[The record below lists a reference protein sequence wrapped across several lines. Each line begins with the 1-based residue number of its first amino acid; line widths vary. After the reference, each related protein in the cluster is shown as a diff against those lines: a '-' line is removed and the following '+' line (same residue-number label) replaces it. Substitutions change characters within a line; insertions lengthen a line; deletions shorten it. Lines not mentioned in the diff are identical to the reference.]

1 MKILTLDN
9 ASGYGG
15 QQYYVDDKGKFAGL
29 VPANQPTTPAN
40 QPTTPANQAPTFS
53 TPGAADYNPYTN
65 PNATEEEKIQF
76 LQNNFPYSPTNDPT
90 YIDNNVGDNFGQIT
104 SPATSTQTMDD
115 LTSALSVAQDLN
127 LDPAQRFKN
136 RTSDLTGV
144 TYGDKKA
151 FEYDLGDAYD
161 NIVAVRSGD
170 SLKFFQDG
178 ERLDRDQ
185 TANALGIDVL
195 SLNSL
200 DSGNQ
205 KISSLFNQLR
215 DQETQEVYD
224 QFGGVE
230 GDLVSQYLQDQAAT
244 AKRRADADERSDERD
259 AKRFEDLRSQV
270 AKEATD
276 LFPDMSYSDA
286 IDRYYELPFSQ
297 RASMAGADLGEVFDS
312 SQGELFQNPNA
323 IDPNNPR
330 NLGVLGSESLATAQQ
345 KAENYF
351 NEPVEA
357 FFNIPDVSGAV
368 DDPNYGKGVYTPPD
382 DDETGSTYDDLDG
395 ALLNLPADALNFEKS
410 GFTIPGTNITI
421 TAPEGDMSSGGGYGG
436 GAGSGSGDQ
445 YGRRPKFGAFANIS
459 GGGGGGIWDRFR
471 SSYLTKYG
479 LEGES
484 ADMDEIKVRYDPESG
499 VYFYPDGT
507 PIDPADLEGLNIS
520 DTFEEQTGTE
530 RFKL

>member
-29 VPANQPTTPAN
+29 VPANQPTTPATTSVQIGSGPQETYTGIDTSNLN
-40 QPTTPANQAPTFS
+40 QFSGTGGTDTAVIDGQTFQNFDTQAFTAANQVPV
-53 TPGAADYNPYTN
+53 NP
-65 PNATEEEKIQF
+65 P
-76 LQNNFPYSPTNDPT
+76 
-90 YIDNNVGDNFGQIT
+90 
-104 SPATSTQTMDD
+104 QTMDD

-259 AKRFEDLRSQV
+259 AKRFEDLRNQV
-270 AKEATD
+270 SKEAEALGISVKD
-276 LFPDMSYSDA
+276 
-286 IDRYYELPFSQ
+286 YYELPFTM
-297 RASMAGADLGEVFDS
+297 RARMAGSDIA
-312 SQGELFQNPNA
+312 ELFKGDNSG
-323 IDPNNPR
+323 
-330 NLGVLGSESLATAQQ
+330 LGVLGDVNLAKYQ
-345 KAENYF
+345 E
-351 NEPVEA
+351 EA
-357 FFNIPDVSGAV
+357 LP
-368 DDPNYGKGVYTPPD
+368 YKGKGGNDPLDFTGFEQRYADDGVTPPL
-382 DDETGSTYDDLDG
+382 GG
-395 ALLNLPADALNFEKS
+395 

-471 SSYLTKYG
+471 NSYLTEYG

-484 ADMDEIKVRYDPESG
+484 ADIDEIKVRYDPESG

-507 PIDPADLEGLNIS
+507 PIDPADLEGLDIS
-520 DTFEEQTGTE
+520 DTFQEQTGTE

>member
-1 MKILTLDN
+1 MKILTLDD

-15 QQYYVDDKGKFAGL
+15 QQYYVDDEGKFAGL

-40 QPTTPANQAPTFS
+40 KAPTFS
-53 TPGAADYNPYTN
+53 TPGSADYNPYTN

-76 LQNNFPYSPTNDPT
+76 RQNNFPYSPANPT
-90 YIDNNVGDNFGQIT
+90 YIDNNIVGGDPTYDDHLQWRDVGL
-104 SPATSTQTMDD
+104 SPPTQTMDD
-115 LTSALSVAQDLN
+115 LTSALSAAQDLN

-144 TYGDKKA
+144 KYGDKKA

-185 TANALGIDVL
+185 ASNALGIDVL

-215 DQETQEVYD
+215 DQETQKVYD

-230 GDLVSQYLQDQAAT
+230 GDLVSQYLKDQAA
-244 AKRRADADERSDERD
+244 AEIARKKKDERSDERD
-259 AKRFEDLRSQV
+259 AKRFENLRNQV

-276 LFPDMSYSDA
+276 LFPDLTYSDA

-297 RASMAGADLGEVFDS
+297 RASMAVADLGEVFDS

-382 DDETGSTYDDLDG
+382 DDETGSTYDDLGG

-421 TAPEGDMSSGGGYGG
+421 TAPEGDMSSGGG
-436 GAGSGSGDQ
+436 GSGDR
-445 YGRRPKFGAFANIS
+445 YGTRPKFGAFANIS

-484 ADMDEIKVRYDPESG
+484 PDIDEIKVRYDPESG

-507 PIDPADLEGLNIS
+507 PIDPADLEGLDIS
-520 DTFEEQTGTE
+520 DTFQEQTGTE

>member
-1 MKILTLDN
+1 MKILTLDD

-15 QQYYVDDKGKFAGL
+15 QQYYVDDEGKFAGL

-40 QPTTPANQAPTFS
+40 KAPTFS
-53 TPGAADYNPYTN
+53 TPGSADYNPYTN

-76 LQNNFPYSPTNDPT
+76 RQNNFPYSPANPT
-90 YIDNNVGDNFGQIT
+90 YIDNNIVGGDPTYDDHLQWRDVGL
-104 SPATSTQTMDD
+104 SPPTQTMDD
-115 LTSALSVAQDLN
+115 LTSALSAAQDLN

-144 TYGDKKA
+144 KYGDEKA

-185 TANALGIDVL
+185 ASNALGIDVL

-215 DQETQEVYD
+215 DQKTQDVFN

-230 GDLVSQYLQDQAAT
+230 GDLVSQYLKDQAAA

-259 AKRFEDLRSQV
+259 AKRFKNLRNQV
-270 AKEATD
+270 AREAEALKISTD
-276 LFPDMSYSDA
+276 D
-286 IDRYYELPFSQ
+286 YYDLPFSM
-297 RASMAGADLGEVFDS
+297 RASMAAADIAEVFDPS
-312 SQGELFQNPNA
+312 LGKLFQNPNDA
-323 IDPNNPR
+323 RPNNPR
-330 NLGVLGSESLATAQQ
+330 NLGVLS
-345 KAENYF
+345 AENIKRF
-351 NEPVEA
+351 QDA
-357 FFNIPDVSGAV
+357 FPEGISPERQDKMGSAEDLMFMGQADSLL
-368 DDPNYGKGVYTPPD
+368 DPP
-382 DDETGSTYDDLDG
+382 
-395 ALLNLPADALNFEKS
+395 S

-436 GAGSGSGDQ
+436 GAGSGSGDR
-445 YGRRPKFGAFANIS
+445 YGTRPKFGAFANIS

-484 ADMDEIKVRYDPESG
+484 ADIDEVKVRYDPESN

-507 PIDPADLEGLNIS
+507 PIDPADLEGLDIS
-520 DTFEEQTGTE
+520 DIFEEQTGTE

>member
-29 VPANQPTTPAN
+29 VPANQPTTPATTSVQIGSGPQETYTGIDTSNLN
-40 QPTTPANQAPTFS
+40 QFSGTGGTDTAVIDGQTFQNFDTQAFTAANQVPV
-53 TPGAADYNPYTN
+53 NP
-65 PNATEEEKIQF
+65 P
-76 LQNNFPYSPTNDPT
+76 
-90 YIDNNVGDNFGQIT
+90 
-104 SPATSTQTMDD
+104 QTMDD

-259 AKRFEDLRSQV
+259 AKRFENLRNQV

-297 RASMAGADLGEVFDS
+297 RASMAGADIAEVFDS
-312 SQGELFQNPNA
+312 SQGELFQNLPLTLKKMNYQ
-323 IDPNNPR
+323 IDNYDNVQSLLEKTKPIQSKPF
-330 NLGVLGSESLATAQQ
+330 LESCLRMY
-345 KAENYF
+345 KIE
-351 NEPVEA
+351 
-357 FFNIPDVSGAV
+357 
-368 DDPNYGKGVYTPPD
+368 
-382 DDETGSTYDDLDG
+382 LH
-395 ALLNLPADALNFEKS
+395 
-410 GFTIPGTNITI
+410 
-421 TAPEGDMSSGGGYGG
+421 
-436 GAGSGSGDQ
+436 
-445 YGRRPKFGAFANIS
+445 
-459 GGGGGGIWDRFR
+459 
-471 SSYLTKYG
+471 
-479 LEGES
+479 
-484 ADMDEIKVRYDPESG
+484 
-499 VYFYPDGT
+499 
-507 PIDPADLEGLNIS
+507 
-520 DTFEEQTGTE
+520 
-530 RFKL
+530 